1 MYKGFEKKD
10 ASERTLRKESLNLYS
25 NYIILFIYKEM
36 IVKLHQCL

>member
-25 NYIILFIYKEM
+25 NYFIY
-36 IVKLHQCL
+36 L